1 MHPRST
7 RNGWS
12 PSTATWNPSA
22 SPPSERSGRGTLTPP
37 ADREESHDEFPSW
50 RTDAGGDVVRPH
62 YPGRYGRG
70 RDRPTRTRGHAE
82 TGRPDAG
89 PASAPRGTAVHAGL
103 TRGPARCMRT

>member
-22 SPPSERSGRGTLTPP
+22 SPAREHSGRGTLTPP

-50 RTDAGGDVVRPH
+50 RTDARGDVVRPH
-62 YPGRYGRG
+62 YPGRYGGG

-82 TGRPDAG
+82 TGGPDAG
-89 PASAPRGTAVHAGL
+89 PASASRRTASPAGL
-103 TRGPARCMRT
+103 TPGPAKGLPT